1 MRLILKVE
9 GEELIIYVKPIKIG
23 DAFHMKKNFSQVAKT
38 SKKLSILL
46 VSVLLVALLLTT
58 SLAAYSA
65 IIAEAGDSP
74 MNESAYTVWSKS
86 GLFYAQEE
94 YSNEIIS
101 NNDFASLMTALLGRL
116 PDIYVQLPNPE
127 ADWVTAKTGRI
138 NILAGDYPI
147 YSSIHVPLGS
157 VIRIE
162 GVSSNQEFLN
172 NGMKGGTQF
181 LCYTN
186 TSSFV
191 CNSNNEEV
199 SGASGTQLTLK
210 YVQFVQMVNLE
221 YAARSVLNLDGM
233 ARGILED
240 VVVTKSNTKEYP
252 CVGTGIRHTQFEDAG
267 GYTTYRNVQVMGFS
281 VGLDV
286 RINHW
291 AVHQLGIGNC
301 TLGLNW
307 QVCMGDNIYNLHCQE
322 VDQVLKEWEGFGE
335 PQIATIFSLYLE
347 RCGRGTALYK
357 WENGGNFDGLIKI
370 YETNTFDCGP
380 DIWTWNEGF
389 RHWFVD
395 VFPAGSS
402 PLFPSPVSP
411 PVMNNTDIRN
421 REPQEVIVYV
431 WGGEVSDIKVNGVS
445 THQTSGT
452 FFLRPSDQI
461 ALSYSVAPEWS
472 WQPYSAGHMMIN
484 D

>member
-1 MRLILKVE
+1 MREIPYLTKAAS
-9 GEELIIYVKPIKIG
+9 KG
-23 DAFHMKKNFSQVAKT
+23 DSLRTTVAIFHMEKNFGQVTKT
-38 SKKLSILL
+38 SRKLTILL
-46 VSVLLVALLLTT
+46 VSVLLVAFLLAT
-58 SLAAYSA
+58 SLLSYSA
-65 IIAEAGDSP
+65 TSAEAGTPTMDK
-74 MNESAYTVWSKS
+74 SAYTVWFKS

-94 YSNEIIS
+94 RSNEIIS
-101 NNDFASLMTALLGRL
+101 NNDFASLMTAILDRL

-127 ADWVTAKTGRI
+127 ADWVTAKTGCI

-172 NGMKGGTQF
+172 NGMNGGTQF
-181 LCYTN
+181 LCYAD

-191 CNSNNEEV
+191 CDSCNEEV
-199 SGASGTQLTLK
+199 RGVSGTQLTLK

-221 YAARSVLNLDGM
+221 SASRSVLNLDGM

-240 VVVTKSNTKEYP
+240 VVVTKSNTKAYP

-291 AVHQLGIGNC
+291 TVNQLGIGNC

-322 VDQVLKEWEGFGE
+322 VDQVLKEWEGYGE
-335 PQIATIFSLYLE
+335 PQIATIFGLYLE
-347 RCGRGTALYK
+347 RCGTGTALYK
-357 WENGGNFDGLIKI
+357 WETGYDFDGLIKI

-411 PVMNNTDIRN
+411 PVMNNTNIRN

-431 WGGEVSDIKVNGVS
+431 WGGVVSDIKVNGVN
-445 THQTSGT
+445 THQTCGT

-461 ALSYSVAPEWS
+461 SVTYSVAPDWS
-472 WQPYSAGHMMIN
+472 WQPYSAGSMKIN